1 MTTTATPL
9 HASRVFVSY
18 RREDAAY
25 PAGWLFDRLVD
36 HFGEGRV
43 FRDVDSIELG
53 DDFVER
59 IMSAV
64 GSCAVLLTVIG
75 ARWLTV
81 TGKGGQRRL
90 DDPEDFVRVEI
101 EAAFARGV
109 RVIPVLVDGAQMP
122 QVTELPVSLGSLA
135 HRQAL
140 ELSPN
145 RFRLDTAQLLEE
157 LDRKLAVLDPGFSD
171 PDGVIAA
178 ARERSQGQAHPRVG
192 GESMLASEKM
202 LLHTIPIV
210 KHAGYLTFSRDGRTL
225 AVGSGTTV
233 QLIDVTRGETRITLV
248 HPEFAIRGVAFS
260 PDGHRLAIGSSD
272 GAAIICNAA
281 TGSRGLKIRANRS
294 GAQLQDLAFSPDG
307 RLLATASEDTTAQV
321 WTATSGRR
329 LQTLTHDGVVYD
341 LAFSPDGRLLATAS
355 FDGTAR
361 VWEAASGRQLLT
373 LAHVREVYGIAFSPD
388 GQLLA
393 TGCRDKSARVWD
405 VASGRKV
412 LAVTHGDA
420 VLGVAFSPEGLLATA
435 SADRTARVWDSAT
448 GGQLLTLPH
457 DGIVDRAV
465 FSPDGSQLA
474 TVTRHKCAQ
483 AWQLAEVHD
492 G

>member
-9 HASRVFVSY
+9 QASRIFVSY

-64 GSCAVLLTVIG
+64 GSCAVLLTVT
-75 ARWLTV
+75 RWLTV

-157 LDRKLAVLDPGFSD
+157 LDRKLSEMAGGLAAPLGRGADPRRIQQGR
-171 PDGVIAA
+171 AA
-178 ARERSQGQAHPRVG
+178 SVRPSLRS
-192 GESMLASEKM
+192 
-202 LLHTIPIV
+202 
-210 KHAGYLTFSRDGRTL
+210 
-225 AVGSGTTV
+225 
-233 QLIDVTRGETRITLV
+233 
-248 HPEFAIRGVAFS
+248 
-260 PDGHRLAIGSSD
+260 
-272 GAAIICNAA
+272 
-281 TGSRGLKIRANRS
+281 
-294 GAQLQDLAFSPDG
+294 
-307 RLLATASEDTTAQV
+307 
-321 WTATSGRR
+321 RR
-329 LQTLTHDGVVYD
+329 LV
-341 LAFSPDGRLLATAS
+341 P
-355 FDGTAR
+355 
-361 VWEAASGRQLLT
+361 
-373 LAHVREVYGIAFSPD
+373 
-388 GQLLA
+388 
-393 TGCRDKSARVWD
+393 
-405 VASGRKV
+405 
-412 LAVTHGDA
+412 
-420 VLGVAFSPEGLLATA
+420 GLLNTSPAKSPSLRPLTA
-435 SADRTARVWDSAT
+435 
-448 GGQLLTLPH
+448 
-457 DGIVDRAV
+457 I
-465 FSPDGSQLA
+465 
-474 TVTRHKCAQ
+474 
-483 AWQLAEVHD
+483 
-492 G
+492 

>member
-9 HASRVFVSY
+9 HASRIFVSY

-101 EAAFARGV
+101 EAAFARDV

-157 LDRKLAVLDPGFSD
+157 LDRKLSEMAGGLAAPLGRGADPRRIEAEQSRIGKAEPQEPQARPRLAQHKPSEVAQ
-171 PDGVIAA
+171 PAA
-178 ARERSQGQAHPRVG
+178 AHRNLARYWRFWIGLLLIVAGGACLLSDVPHKVG
-192 GESMLASEKM
+192 YSPAFWN
-202 LLHTIPIV
+202 V
-210 KHAGYLTFSRDGRTL
+210 QHADTYTQVALV
-225 AVGSGTTV
+225 A
-233 QLIDVTRGETRITLV
+233 LII
-248 HPEFAIRGVAFS
+248 
-260 PDGHRLAIGSSD
+260 
-272 GAAIICNAA
+272 
-281 TGSRGLKIRANRS
+281 
-294 GAQLQDLAFSPDG
+294 
-307 RLLATASEDTTAQV
+307 
-321 WTATSGRR
+321 
-329 LQTLTHDGVVYD
+329 
-341 LAFSPDGRLLATAS
+341 
-355 FDGTAR
+355 
-361 VWEAASGRQLLT
+361 
-373 LAHVREVYGIAFSPD
+373 
-388 GQLLA
+388 
-393 TGCRDKSARVWD
+393 
-405 VASGRKV
+405 
-412 LAVTHGDA
+412 
-420 VLGVAFSPEGLLATA
+420 LGVLLL
-435 SADRTARVWDSAT
+435 V
-448 GGQLLTLPH
+448 G
-457 DGIVDRAV
+457 AV
-465 FSPDGSQLA
+465 FSVMRAASRPRYQ
-474 TVTRHKCAQ
+474 R
-483 AWQLAEVHD
+483 
-492 G
+492 